1 MMQFEVTMM
10 AALDIDSRVAF
21 TVLVA
26 LVALLRLVELQVS
39 RRNVAAMKSRGGIE
53 EGASHYP
60 WMVLMHTSFLVSC
73 PLEVWLLDR
82 PWVPVLGV
90 PMLGLVAAG
99 MGLRYWTV
107 RTLGGRW
114 STRVVVLP
122 GEPLVSTGP
131 YRLLRHPNYLG
142 VVLELFAL
150 PMVHTAWITAV
161 VSSVLNGML
170 LRERIRIEDAA
181 LARWCGAPGEAGERA

>member
-1 MMQFEVTMM
+1 MM

-39 RRNVAAMKSRGGIE
+39 RRNVAAMNSRGGVE
-53 EGASHYP
+53 VGAGHYP
-60 WMVLMHTSFLVSC
+60 WMVLMHASFLVSC

-82 PWVPVLGV
+82 SWVPVLGV

-107 RTLGGRW
+107 RTLGVRW
-114 STRVVVLP
+114 TTRVIVLP
-122 GEPLVSTGP
+122 GEPLVRTGP

-161 VSSVLNGML
+161 AFSVLNGML

-181 LARWCGAPGEAGERA
+181 LARCCGAPGEAGERA

>member
-1 MMQFEVTMM
+1 MM
-10 AALDIDSRVAF
+10 AAVDIDSRVAF

-39 RRNVAAMKSRGGIE
+39 QRNVAAMNSRGGVE
-53 EGASHYP
+53 VGAGHYP
-60 WMVLMHTSFLVSC
+60 WMVLMHASFLVSC

-82 PWVPVLGV
+82 PWIVGLGL
-90 PMLGLVAAG
+90 PMLSLFAAG

-107 RTLGGRW
+107 RTLGVRW
-114 STRVVVLP
+114 TTRVILLP
-122 GEPLVSTGP
+122 GEPLVRTGP

-150 PMVHTAWITAV
+150 PLVHTAWIAAV
-161 VSSVLNGML
+161 VFSVLNGML

-181 LARWCGAPGEAGERA
+181 LARWCSVPGRAGERA

>member
-1 MMQFEVTMM
+1 MM
-10 AALDIDSRVAF
+10 AALEIDSRAAF

-39 RRNVAAMKSRGGIE
+39 RRNVAAMNSRGGVEVGIR
-53 EGASHYP
+53 HYP
-60 WMVLMHTSFLVSC
+60 WMVLMHASFLVSC

-82 PWVPVLGV
+82 PWVAALGV

-107 RTLGGRW
+107 RTLGVRW
-114 STRVVVLP
+114 TTRVIVLP
-122 GEPLVSTGP
+122 GEPLVRTGP

-150 PMVHTAWITAV
+150 PMVHTAWIAAV
-161 VSSVLNGML
+161 VFSVLNAML
-170 LRERIRIEDAA
+170 LRARIRVEDAA
-181 LARWCGAPGEAGERA
+181 LASCCGVPGRAGERA

>member
-1 MMQFEVTMM
+1 M
-10 AALDIDSRVAF
+10 AAMDIDSRVAF

-39 RRNVAAMKSRGGIE
+39 RRNVAAMKSQGGIE
-53 EGASHYP
+53 VGAGHYP
-60 WMVLMHTSFLVSC
+60 WMVLMHASFLVSC

-82 PWVPVLGV
+82 PWIPVLGV

-107 RTLGGRW
+107 RILGARW

-122 GEPLVSTGP
+122 GEPLMRTGP

-161 VSSVLNGML
+161 VFSVLNGML
-170 LRERIRIEDAA
+170 LRERIRVEDAA
-181 LARWCGAPGEAGERA
+181 LSRWCGVSGRAGERT

>member
-1 MMQFEVTMM
+1 MM
-10 AALDIDSRVAF
+10 AALEIDSRAAF
-21 TVLVA
+21 TMLVA

-39 RRNVAAMKSRGGIE
+39 RRNVATMKSRGGIE
-53 EGASHYP
+53 VGAGHYP
-60 WMVLMHTSFLVSC
+60 WMVLMHASLLVSC

-107 RTLGGRW
+107 RTLGVRW
-114 STRVVVLP
+114 TTRVIVLP
-122 GEPLVSTGP
+122 GEPLVRTGP

-150 PMVHTAWITAV
+150 PMVHTAWLTAFV
-161 VSSVLNGML
+161 FSVFNAML
-170 LRERIRIEDAA
+170 LRARIRVEDAA
-181 LARWCGAPGEAGERA
+181 LSRWSGVPGKVGERA

>member
-1 MMQFEVTMM
+1 MM
-10 AALDIDSRVAF
+10 AAQDIDSRVAY

-82 PWVPVLGV
+82 PWREALGV

-107 RTLGGRW
+107 RTLGVRW
-114 STRVVVLP
+114 STRVIVLP
-122 GEPLVSTGP
+122 GEPLVRTGP

-150 PMVHTAWITAV
+150 PMVHTAWTTAV
-161 VSSVLNGML
+161 VFSVLNGML
-170 LRERIRIEDAA
+170 LRERIRVEDAA
-181 LARWCGAPGEAGERA
+181 LAKWSVVPGRASE